1 MQSAGMTV
9 IRIFISA
16 VAANNKG
23 SNNVAVNDVEV
34 DYIGTYDDTI
44 LTQVDQLMYEA
55 SQRGMKL
62 LIALHDRYAL
72 GFWSTD
78 IYCTQLGISPYTN
91 NPPQI
96 ADASAFYTN
105 SWAATMFDQ
114 RITHIL
120 NHQNAQM
127 GNAAWKDLD
136 SAIYGFEPE
145 NEPQGHMDL
154 VAPNWVCDRASTL
167 AGLIPAGSSILI
179 SSGGGIDA
187 DSSVGSWAFGCGEID
202 VVAVHDY
209 NLGSDFLTTIKNAN
223 DQAKSQG
230 RVSVVGEW
238 GVMGDNKA
246 ETAQTIVDALK
257 GDGISWLYWE
267 VTKPGAG
274 ASNFEVWTDE
284 PTWDIL
290 AAGGPNGNSKKR
302 ALEAASVYIGDSHVA
317 RSAEIARSRRRHHTK
332 RGAYGAIGHH
342 SH

>member
-1 MQSAGMTV
+1 FIGASSYYLYTYADDDRAAVLDAMQSAGMTV

-23 SNNVAVNDVEV
+23 SNNQAVNDVEI
-34 DYIGTYDDTI
+34 DNIGTYDDTV
-44 LTQVDQLMYEA
+44 LTQVDQLMLEA

-78 IYCTQLGISPYTN
+78 VYCTQLGISGFTN

-105 SWAATMFDQ
+105 DWAASMFDQ
-114 RITHIL
+114 RMTHIL

-127 GNAAWKDLD
+127 GNTAWKDLD
-136 SAIYGFEPE
+136 SGIYGFEPQ

-187 DSSVGSWAFGCGEID
+187 DSSVGDWAFGCGEID

-209 NLGSDFLTTIKNAN
+209 NLGSDFLSTIQNAN
-223 DQAKSQG
+223 NQAKSQG

-238 GVMGDNKA
+238 GVMGDDK
-246 ETAQTIVDALK
+246 ESKAQTIVDALK

-274 ASNFEVWTDE
+274 SSNFEVWTDE
-284 PTWDIL
+284 PTWDVL
-290 AAGGPNGNSKKR
+290 ASGS
-302 ALEAASVYIGDSHVA
+302 
-317 RSAEIARSRRRHHTK
+317 
-332 RGAYGAIGHH
+332 
-342 SH
+342 